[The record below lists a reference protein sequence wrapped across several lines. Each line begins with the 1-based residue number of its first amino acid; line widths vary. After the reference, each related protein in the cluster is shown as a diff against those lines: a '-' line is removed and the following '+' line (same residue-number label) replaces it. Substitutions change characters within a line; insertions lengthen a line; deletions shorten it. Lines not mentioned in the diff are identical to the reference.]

1 MRCQYEIMKQ
11 SLQFLKQVDI
21 SRADKMLIETRM
33 ISLLVML
40 LDKDLPDEVIRG
52 ASRENAFGG
61 LLTMVKALGNAED
74 GSDVVNDLIFRIRS
88 IAAALSKK
96 QPQLISAECVDMG

>member
-21 SRADKMLIETRM
+21 TRADKMLIETRM

-40 LDKDLPDEVIRG
+40 LDKDLPEEVVRG
-52 ASRENAFGG
+52 ASGEDAFGG
-61 LLTMVKALGNAED
+61 LLTMVKALGNAE
-74 GSDVVNDLIFRIRS
+74 GGNDAVDDIIYRIRS
-88 IAAALSKK
+88 ITAVLSKR
-96 QPQLISAECVDMG
+96 QPQLITAACGDAG

>member
-1 MRCQYEIMKQ
+1 MRCQFEIMKQ
-11 SLQFLKQVDI
+11 SLQFVKQADI

-52 ASRENAFGG
+52 ASGEDGFGG
-61 LLTMVKALGNAED
+61 LLTLVKALGNAEGD
-74 GSDVVNDLIFRIRS
+74 NDAVDDVIYRIRS
-88 IAAALSKK
+88 ITAALSNR
-96 QPQLISAECVDMG
+96 QPQLITAACGEG